1 MSSRINQPPVPQL
14 PNTGRLTKAEAKV
27 TTAPRQ
33 AAAQPQ
39 TRAAAKDGFAAA
51 AATPMVL
58 NPELQR
64 ATVREVLPQATQD
77 PKQAPTRDQVKEM
90 VLTAFRQQFNGTRT
104 PTDELLNQW
113 IDKGLEI
120 FNKDGTTQFLTEKL
134 FSELNKAVSAGRTS
148 PVPTQD
154 FKQAPTRDQV
164 KEMVLTAFKQQYNGT
179 RTPTDELLNQW
190 IDKGLEIFNKDGTAQ
205 FLTEKLFSE
214 LNKAVSAGR
223 TSPLPTEDFKSPVT
237 DDQLRAAVEW
247 AFKQQFNGTHPPSP
261 NEMKAWMAEAK
272 KIAEKD
278 GTTQFLQEKVFS
290 ALNKAASQG

>member
-120 FNKDGTTQFLTEKL
+120 FNKDGT
-134 FSELNKAVSAGRTS
+134 
-148 PVPTQD
+148 
-154 FKQAPTRDQV
+154 
-164 KEMVLTAFKQQYNGT
+164 
-179 RTPTDELLNQW
+179 
-190 IDKGLEIFNKDGTAQ
+190 AQ